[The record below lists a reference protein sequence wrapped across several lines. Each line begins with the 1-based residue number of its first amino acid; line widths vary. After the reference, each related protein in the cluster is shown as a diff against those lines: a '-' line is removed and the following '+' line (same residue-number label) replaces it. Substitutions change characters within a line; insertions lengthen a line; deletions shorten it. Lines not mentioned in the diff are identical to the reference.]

1 VLIVW
6 SACSVC
12 DLGQLVATV
21 QAMAQ
26 ARKRSLSG
34 WRPSQ
39 ISAEY
44 SHPDPDFLMTLFEP
58 SMDFTASRTEF
69 TFWCMWSSPLLID
82 TDLRNLTHEK
92 RSIITNAEA
101 IAVNQDTSK

>member
-1 VLIVW
+1 MRFGTAGGDGAGYGSGTKEIIEW
-6 SACSVC
+6 M
-12 DLGQLVATV
+12 ATL
-21 QAMAQ
+21 Q
-26 ARKRSLSG
+26 
-34 WRPSQ
+34 PSQ

-101 IAVNQDTSK
+101 IAVNQDTSMWAL